1 MEGGTRLGP
10 GLLSR
15 DGWTVVDD
23 SERPLFDDSPWP
35 WVMPRPAGDRQD
47 LYFFGYGHAY
57 RQALHDFTLT
67 AGKIPMPPRF
77 AFGTWWSRY
86 WSYTD
91 EEFRDLVHQFEIF
104 SVPLDVLVIDMDWH
118 LTFGITWDDNTKDE
132 SGHTKGWTGF
142 TWDPNYFPDPAG
154 FLKWTDVHGLRT
166 PLNLHPASGIQPWES
181 QYPAMARAMGIDPA
195 SQKYVPFDIVDK
207 FFDDYEQS
215 EITKGKVKAEV
226 DLDKRTSMLEF
237 HFRIAGNVTIICDR
251 CLDEF
256 EMPIEYEATLFVKF
270 GDTSEEQTDEIIVLS
285 HNEFEIDVAQYIYEF
300 VHLSL
305 PYKRVHPNDSKGRS
319 TCNKEMLKKLD
330 EYIIRENKEDN
341 DPRWDDL
348 QNLLN

>member
-1 MEGGTRLGP
+1 M
-10 GLLSR
+10 
-15 DGWTVVDD
+15 
-23 SERPLFDDSPWP
+23 
-35 WVMPRPAGDRQD
+35 
-47 LYFFGYGHAY
+47 
-57 RQALHDFTLT
+57 
-67 AGKIPMPPRF
+67 
-77 AFGTWWSRY
+77 
-86 WSYTD
+86 
-91 EEFRDLVHQFEIF
+91 
-104 SVPLDVLVIDMDWH
+104 
-118 LTFGITWDDNTKDE
+118 
-132 SGHTKGWTGF
+132 
-142 TWDPNYFPDPAG
+142 
-154 FLKWTDVHGLRT
+154 
-166 PLNLHPASGIQPWES
+166 
-181 QYPAMARAMGIDPA
+181 
-195 SQKYVPFDIVDK
+195 FDIDDK